1 MNNIIY
7 NVLTIMA
14 MHLFFFPKNSFCYN
28 FFKIL
33 LYLQLV
39 LRFFCISLFQISAL
53 LLFQLAG
60 GERGRAS
67 KYICDTVSPPNTT
80 VTPLKAISREL
91 ECREPN
97 GLISGLVAMPQFWRS
112 EILFVWLSSWHQGG
126 LFYGLLSNQ
135 MIKLFKCKE
144 GKKKRSKFLSPDVAG
159 GRWIFSYL
167 IKLLL
172 KTCCPQIKTKRKVL
186 AQSARFTTSVQN

>member
-1 MNNIIY
+1 M
-7 NVLTIMA
+7 LR
-14 MHLFFFPKNSFCYN
+14 LFC
-28 FFKIL
+28 
-33 LYLQLV
+33 
-39 LRFFCISLFQISAL
+39 RSLFQISAL

-67 KYICDTVSPPNTT
+67 KYICDTISPPNIT

-97 GLISGLVAMPQFWRS
+97 GLISGLVAMLQFWQS

-135 MIKLFKCKE
+135 TIKLFKCKE
-144 GKKKRSKFLSPDVAG
+144 EKKEKQVSQPRRRGRTLNIFLPHKVAPQNVLPANQNKKKGARAIWKIHHLCSELEIFFFRGGKKKN
-159 GRWIFSYL
+159 
-167 IKLLL
+167 
-172 KTCCPQIKTKRKVL
+172 QL
-186 AQSARFTTSVQN
+186 ALNLFMDFCDQCKST